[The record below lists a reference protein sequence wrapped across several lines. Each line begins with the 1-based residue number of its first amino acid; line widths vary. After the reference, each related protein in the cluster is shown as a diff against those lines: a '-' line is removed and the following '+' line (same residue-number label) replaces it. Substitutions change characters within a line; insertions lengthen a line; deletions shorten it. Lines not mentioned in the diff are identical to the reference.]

1 MVKNSGDCGS
11 RQAVETVFSGGRRW
25 WWFSWWS
32 YSEVLWRLW
41 SRACTSAEIR
51 LSDRAKI
58 TLASNFYFFERR
70 PDLPVF
76 LASDHVVV
84 NGCTSRP
91 SARQGHEKEWYDIV
105 LPPFFLSF
113 FLFCLVSNLG
123 TFSPQARTGTMT
135 RNLSAPTPA

>member
-58 TLASNFYFFERR
+58 TLASNFLNAVWICRCFWPVTMSSSTVAPPAPAPVKGMKKNGMRYLSTCTFF
-70 PDLPVF
+70 
-76 LASDHVVV
+76 
-84 NGCTSRP
+84 
-91 SARQGHEKEWYDIV
+91 I
-105 LPPFFLSF
+105 
-113 FLFCLVSNLG
+113 LFLVSNLG
-123 TFSPQARTGTMT
+123 PSSPQARTGTMT